1 MAIATLSTL
10 ATNLFKGSAGLS
22 GYSSRSLVVNLN
34 TIIAKIN
41 AVIAGIGD
49 GSLDS
54 LIVGTVGGGTYYG
67 SSDSWFSVDG
77 TNPPTLSRFRILDET
92 TGLYVTMR
100 MNGGTLGSV

>member
-1 MAIATLSTL
+1 MAIASLSTL
-10 ATNLFKGSAGLS
+10 ATSKFKGGRNLTGSGSAALAA
-22 GYSSRSLVVNLN
+22 VLN
-34 TIIAKIN
+34 TIITKIN
-41 AVIAGIGD
+41 GVITGIGD

-67 SSDSWFSVDG
+67 SSDSWISIDG

-100 MNGGTLGSV
+100 MNNGTLGSV